1 MLWFVVR
8 RLGIAVVL
16 LVGLLTLVFA
26 VLHALPGDPAERF
39 LDPDADPEV
48 VRHARRAYGLDAP
61 LPVQYGRWLQAF
73 LLRRD
78 LGHSFATRQP
88 VSAMLREA
96 VPHTVL
102 LAGTALVVRLALG
115 IALGTWAAV
124 RRGRGVDRAVLGAA
138 LVLHSI
144 PAFWLGAMAILV
156 FALGLGWLPVSGM
169 ESLDHARLTPLGRAA
184 DTLQHLMLPML
195 VLAAGGIASTARY
208 VRAGVLAALAHESV
222 RTARAHGIPERRIV
236 LRHALRN
243 AMVPVVQLIGLSLPA
258 LVGGALVI
266 ETLFAWPGMG
276 RLAYM
281 AIGTR
286 DYPVLLATTWLSGVL
301 VVIGSLLADVAAAML
316 DPRQQLA

>member
-1 MLWFVVR
+1 MVRYVVR
-8 RLGIAVVL
+8 RLGIAALL
-16 LVGLLTLVFA
+16 LVGLLTVVFL
-26 VLHALPGDPAERF
+26 VLHALPGDPADRF
-39 LDPDADPEV
+39 LDPDADPHV
-48 VRHARRAYGLDAP
+48 VESARRAYGLDAP
-61 LPVQYGRWLQAF
+61 LPVQYGRWLHAF

-102 LAGTALVVRLALG
+102 LAGTALAVRLLFG

-124 RRGRGVDRAVLGAA
+124 KRGSSVDRGVLGVA
-138 LVLHSI
+138 LVFHSI

-156 FALGLGWLPVSGM
+156 FALVLGWLPVSGM
-169 ESLDHARLTPLGRAA
+169 ESLDHARLSPVARFA
-184 DTLQHLMLPML
+184 DTLQHLILPSL
-195 VLAAGGIASTARY
+195 VLAAGGVASTARY
-208 VRAGVLAALAHESV
+208 VRSGVVAALAHESV
-222 RTARAHGIPERRIV
+222 RTARARGIPERRIV
-236 LRHALRN
+236 LHHALRN
-243 AMVPVVQLIGLSLPA
+243 ALVPVVQLLGLSLPA

-276 RLAYM
+276 RLAYL

-301 VVIGSLLADVAAAML
+301 VVAGSLLADVAAAAL